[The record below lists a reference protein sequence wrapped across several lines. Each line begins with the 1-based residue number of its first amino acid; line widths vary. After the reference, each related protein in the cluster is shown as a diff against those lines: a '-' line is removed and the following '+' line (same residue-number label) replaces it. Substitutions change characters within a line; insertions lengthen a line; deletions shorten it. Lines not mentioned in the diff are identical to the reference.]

1 MTRADLIAR
10 IDILL
15 RNVPDALIDLAGHW
29 QAALDSGKHVEGD
42 WRELG
47 LAGNERH
54 RFDHAKAWAEGGD
67 PDDLKGQ
74 TGRGLMVM
82 QLRREER

>member
-1 MTRADLIAR
+1 MTREELIAR
-10 IDILL
+10 IGILL
-15 RNVPDALIDLAGHW
+15 RNVPDALIELADHW
-29 QAALDSGKHVEGD
+29 QSALDSGAHVEGD

-54 RFDHAKAWAEGGD
+54 RFDHAAKWAMDGK

-82 QLRREER
+82 QLRREGR